1 MLKGNNSGKVG
12 RNSLITDEGNVNYD
26 SLYGKNFDNLSC
38 SFLDPVIVLLQ
49 ISDEEII
56 RNVNKCLYTSMSVIT
71 LLIIVKKNLK
81 K

>member
-12 RNSLITDEGNVNYD
+12 RNSLKTDEGNVNYD

-71 LLIIVKKNLK
+71 LLIIVKKNFF
-81 K
+81 